1 MGGISGPVAL
11 PDDSVFEAINNKY
24 DIPSYIRICYEF
36 GIHPNSDFRFD
47 KGENSGWVMFIYGFL
62 E

>member
-47 KGENSGWVMFIYGFL
+47 KGENSGLGSVYIWFL